1 MTISVRQII
10 RFKTITR
17 WVLFVTLFCVAP
29 LGCSRQRGKGTLEVQ
44 IKDHRE
50 AIGDFSRVNIVVES
64 IRLSPKVGLKFW
76 QVGWISLKP
85 AVDHVDL
92 TQFVGHSA
100 ATIFTADMNSG
111 SFEALDLKLHSLEG
125 VLKRDSA
132 PVPINNKLIPVALP
146 FSVNPGEVTKII
158 LDLAVM
164 DMSDHPPKAYELQLV
179 GYEVYSNGK
188 ILTRIPPE

>member
-1 MTISVRQII
+1 MKVCPKQKIV
-10 RFKTITR
+10 FKAVTHR
-17 WVLFVTLFCVAP
+17 SLFFALCCVGLLA
-29 LGCSRQRGKGTLEVQ
+29 CSGPKEKGALEVR

-50 AIGDFSRVNIVVES
+50 AIGDFSTVKITIAS
-64 IRLSPKVGLKFW
+64 IRISPKVSFKFW
-76 QVGWISLKP
+76 QLGWVDLAASVGHI
-85 AVDHVDL
+85 DL
-92 TQFVGHSA
+92 TQFVGRSTAEIFGGEIA
-100 ATIFTADMNSG
+100 AG
-111 SFEALDLKLHSLEG
+111 SYEAVDLKLSHVEG

-188 ILTRIPPE
+188 IVTRIPPE